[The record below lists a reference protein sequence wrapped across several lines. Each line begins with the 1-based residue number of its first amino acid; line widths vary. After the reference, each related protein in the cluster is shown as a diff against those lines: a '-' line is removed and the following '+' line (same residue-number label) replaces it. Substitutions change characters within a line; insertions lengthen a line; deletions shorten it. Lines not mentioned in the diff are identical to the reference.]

1 MRSIKQKIALAAG
14 LGLFFTAA
22 ALVAYGI
29 YATNDTKNFV
39 SSQVSELLEK
49 TSIGALESLV
59 SDRATEVETALQDN
73 IDTARTTGKIFE
85 VLRSSVGSE
94 HLRELFTKILL
105 ANLENN
111 PTYLGSYSAWEPN
124 ALDGN
129 DALYA
134 NTEAHDASGRYIT
147 YWNRDASGKINRQ
160 ALVEYESQAKHPNGV
175 RKGGWYL
182 GPKETSKE
190 SVLDPFPYIVQGKT
204 EWLTTI
210 SVPVKENSKF
220 LGVSGTDLRLTF
232 LQKMA
237 EEVDAKIYSGKGDV
251 LIVSYDGLIVANSA
265 DASTVGKALTNVL
278 PNADKLM
285 VSIRDGKSYAGLDDG
300 GKSIIAYSPV
310 KLGRSGKFWSVLVK
324 LPRDVVLAEADALE
338 NHLTDRAKND
348 AYNQV
353 MVGVGVAFLGIICL
367 WIFAGSLTRPIVR
380 AKEFAESVA
389 AGDFSHQLIVS
400 QQDEIGVLADSL
412 RTMVTN
418 LQAMIAEAHS
428 KGEEAQKAMVEAQ
441 AATLEANTAKAQ
453 AERKAEGMLQAA
465 LQLEGVVQVVS
476 SASEELSAQIEQSS
490 RGADEQSGRVR
501 ETATAMEEMNAT
513 VLEVA
518 KNAQQAADISN
529 QARQHAQEGAQIVN
543 NAGKSIEAVHTQSIA
558 IKEDMDALGKQA
570 EGIGQI
576 MGVIA
581 DIADQT
587 NLLALNAA
595 IEAARA
601 GDAGRGFAVVAD
613 EVRKLAEKTMTATQ
627 EVGQAITGIQEG
639 TRKNI
644 HNVEQ
649 AGVSIEEAAK
659 LSAQSGESLK
669 QILEFV
675 HMVND
680 QVQSI
685 ATASEQQSAAS
696 EEINHSVEQV
706 ATISAETAQAME
718 QASSAVADLAQQSQ
732 ALQKLIVEMKNG

>member
-1 MRSIKQKIALAAG
+1 M
-14 LGLFFTAA
+14 
-22 ALVAYGI
+22 VA
-29 YATNDTKNFV
+29 T
-39 SSQVSELLEK
+39 
-49 TSIGALESLV
+49 
-59 SDRATEVETALQDN
+59 
-73 IDTARTTGKIFE
+73 
-85 VLRSSVGSE
+85 
-94 HLRELFTKILL
+94 LREKI
-105 ANLENN
+105 
-111 PTYLGSYSAWEPN
+111 
-124 ALDGN
+124 
-129 DALYA
+129 
-134 NTEAHDASGRYIT
+134 
-147 YWNRDASGKINRQ
+147 
-160 ALVEYESQAKHPNGV
+160 
-175 RKGGWYL
+175 
-182 GPKETSKE
+182 
-190 SVLDPFPYIVQGKT
+190 
-204 EWLTTI
+204 
-210 SVPVKENSKF
+210 
-220 LGVSGTDLRLTF
+220 
-232 LQKMA
+232 
-237 EEVDAKIYSGKGDV
+237 
-251 LIVSYDGLIVANSA
+251 
-265 DASTVGKALTNVL
+265 
-278 PNADKLM
+278 
-285 VSIRDGKSYAGLDDG
+285 
-300 GKSIIAYSPV
+300 
-310 KLGRSGKFWSVLVK
+310 
-324 LPRDVVLAEADALE
+324 
-338 NHLTDRAKND
+338 
-348 AYNQV
+348 
-353 MVGVGVAFLGIICL
+353 
-367 WIFAGSLTRPIVR
+367 
-380 AKEFAESVA
+380 
-389 AGDFSHQLIVS
+389 
-400 QQDEIGVLADSL
+400 
-412 RTMVTN
+412 
-418 LQAMIAEAHS
+418 
-428 KGEEAQKAMVEAQ
+428 EEAASQSKAASVEAERAR
-441 AATLEANTAKAQ
+441 AAMDEANTAKAQ
-453 AERKAEGMLQAA
+453 AERAKAEGMLQAA
-465 LQLEGVVQVVS
+465 QQLEGVVQVVS

-529 QARQHAQEGAQIVN
+529 QARQQAQEGAQIVN

-627 EVGQAITGIQEG
+627 EVGQAITGIQQC

-718 QASSAVADLAQQSQ
+718 QASSAVAELAQQSQ